1 MDRYIGLDA
10 HKQTCLLAVLDAKG
24 KRVGAPRVVETNGEA
39 LVAAVQSIPG
49 RRHLCLEEGT
59 HSAWLHEL
67 LGPQV
72 DEIVVTVPEKRRRG
86 SKSDAADAEA
96 LAEALRVGAVRT
108 RVFKAPP
115 QFAALRDAVRG
126 YGTAVR
132 DVTRTKNRLRSLF
145 RARGVPVGPEVYGPE
160 RMALAAQ
167 LPPSSRRLA
176 EVWGAQLDALAQV
189 RGTAEAWLE
198 EEAKRHAIIGRLATV
213 PGLGPIRSAQIV
225 AITVTP
231 HRFRTRRQ
239 FWSYS
244 GLAIVTRSSA
254 EWQQLDGR
262 PVRVR
267 EPQTRG
273 LNRNR
278 HPLLKAVF
286 KGAAK
291 TIINQLPEHPL
302 HQAYQRLVTSGTK
315 DTLARLTL
323 ARKVASITL
332 ALWKRDER
340 YDPAHH
346 AGRQSG

>member
-10 HKQTCLLAVLDAKG
+10 HAQTCLLGVLDAKG
-24 KRVGAPRVVETNGEA
+24 RRMGPPRIVETNGEA
-39 LVAAVQSIPG
+39 LVEAMRSIPG

-67 LGPQV
+67 LGPHL

-86 SKSDAADAEA
+86 SKSDAADAYS

-115 QFAALRDAVRG
+115 QFAGLRDAVRG
-126 YGTAVR
+126 YSTAVR
-132 DVTRTKNRLRSLF
+132 DVTRAKNRLRSLF
-145 RARGVPVGPEVYGPE
+145 RARGVAVGAEVYGPE
-160 RMALAAQ
+160 RAALAAR
-167 LPPSSRRLA
+167 LPPSSQRLA
-176 EVWGAQLDALAQV
+176 EVWGAQLEALAEV
-189 RGTAEAWLE
+189 RDTAETWLS
-198 EEAKRHAIIGRLATV
+198 EEAKKHAIIGRLGRV

-239 FWSYS
+239 FWSYC
-244 GLAIVTRSSA
+244 GLAVVTRSSA
-254 EWQQLDGR
+254 EWQHVDGR

-286 KGAAK
+286 KGAAM
-291 TIINQLPEHPL
+291 TIISKMPEHPL
-302 HQAYQRLVTSGTK
+302 HRGYQRLVASGTK
-315 DTLARLTL
+315 ENLARLTL

-332 ALWKRDER
+332 ALWKHEQR
-340 YDPAHH
+340 YDPARH